1 MARETVVTEEHVLE
15 ICEDIGTCW
24 HDLGIKL
31 KLQREIL
38 LNINADYSL
47 CREKA
52 REMLYKWMNREGSS
66 ATVGSLADALKD
78 IGNKRVAQKL
88 LAKTAR
94 RLNTDFVDPRTIEP
108 FLANRLIPLDK
119 GEGAVRPIGVGE
131 VIRRVIG
138 KCVMKV
144 TKQDVIEA
152 SGSLQVCAGLKS
164 GSEAA
169 VHAIHSI
176 FEADETDAV
185 LLIDA
190 SNAFNALNRAAAL
203 HNIRVLCPP
212 IATYAINTYR
222 EPARLFI
229 IGGKEIKSAE
239 GTTQGDPLAMGI
251 YAISLQPLITRL
263 GISNDLKQC
272 WFADDA
278 SGAGSLEDI
287 KRWWD
292 VLTEAGPDLGYYP
305 NAKKCWLITKP
316 DKKDHAKAI
325 FEGTAINIST
335 QGQKH
340 LGAALGS
347 RAYLEEYVDGKVEE
361 WVSQVVKLAEYATSN
376 PQACYAAFTFGL
388 RHRWTYF
395 LRTLPDIED
404 LLEPLERA
412 IADVLIPSITDHHC
426 TKEERDLVALPVRLG
441 GLGLINPSQ
450 DAASQFKVSTKI
462 TAPLVEKIIAQDHET
477 PADTAVKT
485 LQQCVR
491 RETNEALQTRLGNV
505 RESLPQKTQRAI
517 DLATEKGASNWLT
530 VLPLKD
536 MGYNLNKG
544 EFRDAVK
551 LRYDWEI
558 DDKPT
563 VCVCGDAFTIDHAMI
578 CRRGGFIIQRHNE
591 LRDLEADLL
600 KMVCNDVEI
609 EPVLQELTGER
620 LPSGANTTPDARL
633 DIHAR
638 GFWEKQ
644 RSAFFDVRVC
654 HPNADSYKDQTPK
667 QIYRNHENEK
677 KRAYADRVLQVE
689 QGTFTPLVFTS
700 TGGMGEE
707 CKRYHSR
714 LAELIAAKKGED
726 YATTVSWIRSKVSFA
741 ILRSALICLR
751 GSRTVKRNR
760 NIDIYD
766 MDFQVENS
774 QKEELKTEISN
785 ARRNSAKLQE
795 EVSSVCLEKEQQ
807 THKKTLE
814 KFEEV
819 KKSLYELLMAKDEDD
834 KEVMETRVQQL
845 NTTIKELEEK
855 LLTEKSEKEFYVKEA
870 TRLQNLCYEM
880 DNDLGILKE
889 RFEKISK
896 DDKDSNETLPDY
908 NNNVLNETTCREIMF
923 EGKEE
928 MKTEL
933 NRARTHSAKLREKV
947 HLMKAGLEE
956 EQQIDERTQEKLEKV
971 MKSLYELL
979 MTKDKD
985 NNIETRVLALEATIK
1000 GLEEELSTEK
1010 CDKKNLD
1017 RICDQMNENS
1027 NSLKESFEKI
1037 SEEHK
1042 KLVESLSDYRNNVF
1056 NESSCSEEEMRLI
1069 SPREEIVVVNAF
1081 KRDNTI
1087 SSLKRPKNPW
1097 LHDKATSTEELTG

>member
-1 MARETVVTEEHVLE
+1 MAAGFSGALQLTDLDDFITPSQECIKPVKVEKKPGQLAK
-15 ICEDIGTCW
+15 IKIEDDGSYVQLSEGGERT
-24 HDLGIKL
+24 
-31 KLQREIL
+31 KLQRAQIT
-38 LNINADYSL
+38 LNDCLACSGCITSAESVLITQQSQD
-47 CREKA
+47 E
-52 REMLYKWMNREGSS
+52 LYKIIENNHKLAEEGKSEGQKVIIVS
-66 ATVGSLADALKD
+66 VSPQSRASVAAKFRLTVTETAKKLTTFFKDLGVHHVFDTTFSRDFSLA
-78 IGNKRVAQKL
+78 
-88 LAKTAR
+88 
-94 RLNTDFVDPRTIEP
+94 E
-108 FLANRLIPLDK
+108 
-119 GEGAVRPIGVGE
+119 
-131 VIRRVIG
+131 
-138 KCVMKV
+138 
-144 TKQDVIEA
+144 
-152 SGSLQVCAGLKS
+152 S

-361 WVSQVVKLAEYATSN
+361 WVSQVVKLAEYDTSN

-774 QKEELKTEISN
+774 
-785 ARRNSAKLQE
+785 
-795 EVSSVCLEKEQQ
+795 
-807 THKKTLE
+807 
-814 KFEEV
+814 
-819 KKSLYELLMAKDEDD
+819 
-834 KEVMETRVQQL
+834 
-845 NTTIKELEEK
+845 
-855 LLTEKSEKEFYVKEA
+855 
-870 TRLQNLCYEM
+870 
-880 DNDLGILKE
+880 
-889 RFEKISK
+889 
-896 DDKDSNETLPDY
+896 
-908 NNNVLNETTCREIMF
+908 
-923 EGKEE
+923 
-928 MKTEL
+928 
-933 NRARTHSAKLREKV
+933 RTA
-947 HLMKAGLEE
+947 
-956 EQQIDERTQEKLEKV
+956 I
-971 MKSLYELL
+971 
-979 MTKDKD
+979 
-985 NNIETRVLALEATIK
+985 
-1000 GLEEELSTEK
+1000 
-1010 CDKKNLD
+1010 
-1017 RICDQMNENS
+1017 
-1027 NSLKESFEKI
+1027 
-1037 SEEHK
+1037 
-1042 KLVESLSDYRNNVF
+1042 
-1056 NESSCSEEEMRLI
+1056 
-1069 SPREEIVVVNAF
+1069 
-1081 KRDNTI
+1081 
-1087 SSLKRPKNPW
+1087 
-1097 LHDKATSTEELTG
+1097 

>member
-1 MARETVVTEEHVLE
+1 MAAMMTSSLPKLTNLWTNPLRCFHLSTILSQIRILKRPICTTSDYNPFLNQEALPRFSEFRTSHVVPAIEKLVHEFETDFTEFETKLEDNNTKEPLIDRPWSTIIEPLEKIGSPLSYAWGVTSHLNGVRNSQELRTAYEKVQPLVVQASMKASQSVPLY
-15 ICEDIGTCW
+15 DA
-24 HDLGIKL
+24 LGKVEKNDESLDEGQQRVVSTFLRSARNGGVALKGKDKERFNAIQL
-31 KLQREIL
+31 KLAELGNKFSNNVLDATKAFSLVLTDPEDVAGLPESL
-38 LNINADYSL
+38 LQMTAEAAAADSELKGSRKKVDPKTGPWKVSLDLPCFEPFMKYSQNRSL
-47 CREKA
+47 REKMYMA
-52 REMLYKWMNREGSS
+52 YITRASQGDTDNSEIIEEIRKLRQEKATLLGFENFAYLSLDSKMAESPTEVWEMIINLKNKSKAAAQTELLTLQQIDGDMIREAALRTKGSGGPSGVDANGFKRILACKSFKKSS
-66 ATVGSLADALKD
+66 ANLCDA
-78 IGNKRVAQKL
+78 

-760 NIDIYD
+760 NI
-766 MDFQVENS
+766 
-774 QKEELKTEISN
+774 
-785 ARRNSAKLQE
+785 
-795 EVSSVCLEKEQQ
+795 
-807 THKKTLE
+807 
-814 KFEEV
+814 
-819 KKSLYELLMAKDEDD
+819 
-834 KEVMETRVQQL
+834 
-845 NTTIKELEEK
+845 
-855 LLTEKSEKEFYVKEA
+855 
-870 TRLQNLCYEM
+870 
-880 DNDLGILKE
+880 
-889 RFEKISK
+889 
-896 DDKDSNETLPDY
+896 
-908 NNNVLNETTCREIMF
+908 
-923 EGKEE
+923 
-928 MKTEL
+928 
-933 NRARTHSAKLREKV
+933 
-947 HLMKAGLEE
+947 
-956 EQQIDERTQEKLEKV
+956 
-971 MKSLYELL
+971 
-979 MTKDKD
+979 
-985 NNIETRVLALEATIK
+985 
-1000 GLEEELSTEK
+1000 
-1010 CDKKNLD
+1010 
-1017 RICDQMNENS
+1017 
-1027 NSLKESFEKI
+1027 
-1037 SEEHK
+1037 
-1042 KLVESLSDYRNNVF
+1042 
-1056 NESSCSEEEMRLI
+1056 
-1069 SPREEIVVVNAF
+1069 
-1081 KRDNTI
+1081 
-1087 SSLKRPKNPW
+1087 
-1097 LHDKATSTEELTG
+1097 

>member
-1 MARETVVTEEHVLE
+1 MLLTPLIINWGRRADGSTITVYSSVITKAYDEITQWRKNTFLVPYGKIGREFIDQLTTHITDWNNATQMQHIALKAAIVLLATALQKPSMKSKAKIHQECLAKRLALWKEGE
-15 ICEDIGTCW
+15 IDS
-24 HDLGIKL
+24 
-31 KLQREIL
+31 L
-38 LNINADYSL
+38 L
-47 CREKA
+47 
-52 REMLYKWMNREGSS
+52 REGRSIQKRLVKTKRIEPPNKAKIFAKLVMEGQINSALRYLGENECGGVLPLTVDVMGQLKDKHPEAQEAKLGSLLFGPVEEVHDSLYQQIDGDMIREAALRTKGSGGPSGVDANGFKRILACKSFKKSS
-66 ATVGSLADALKD
+66 ANLCDA
-78 IGNKRVAQKL
+78 I
-88 LAKTAR
+88 AKMAR

-119 GEGAVRPIGVGE
+119 GEGAVRPIGIGE

-169 VHAIHSI
+169 VHAMHSI

-376 PQACYAAFTFGL
+376 PQVCYAAFTFGL
-388 RHRWTYF
+388 CHRWTYF

-441 GLGLINPSQ
+441 GLGLINPSH

-505 RESLPQKTQRAI
+505 RESLPQKTQRAT

-600 KMVCNDVEI
+600 KMVCSDVEI

-774 QKEELKTEISN
+774 
-785 ARRNSAKLQE
+785 
-795 EVSSVCLEKEQQ
+795 
-807 THKKTLE
+807 
-814 KFEEV
+814 
-819 KKSLYELLMAKDEDD
+819 
-834 KEVMETRVQQL
+834 
-845 NTTIKELEEK
+845 
-855 LLTEKSEKEFYVKEA
+855 
-870 TRLQNLCYEM
+870 
-880 DNDLGILKE
+880 
-889 RFEKISK
+889 
-896 DDKDSNETLPDY
+896 
-908 NNNVLNETTCREIMF
+908 
-923 EGKEE
+923 
-928 MKTEL
+928 
-933 NRARTHSAKLREKV
+933 RTA
-947 HLMKAGLEE
+947 
-956 EQQIDERTQEKLEKV
+956 I
-971 MKSLYELL
+971 
-979 MTKDKD
+979 
-985 NNIETRVLALEATIK
+985 
-1000 GLEEELSTEK
+1000 
-1010 CDKKNLD
+1010 
-1017 RICDQMNENS
+1017 
-1027 NSLKESFEKI
+1027 
-1037 SEEHK
+1037 
-1042 KLVESLSDYRNNVF
+1042 
-1056 NESSCSEEEMRLI
+1056 
-1069 SPREEIVVVNAF
+1069 
-1081 KRDNTI
+1081 
-1087 SSLKRPKNPW
+1087 
-1097 LHDKATSTEELTG
+1097 